1 MEIEVT
7 EPGEHAATSSARH
20 RVGRRAFLGAGAG
33 GAALSLLPFLSGR
46 AAASAT
52 TDESTTTA
60 ATTPPQRPTADD
72 VALLSFVQQV
82 EVTATA
88 LYGEAIA
95 IGGWSDEQAVVVT
108 FIRDAHRAY
117 AQSLSGMLGRSAP
130 NNMSQELFDGL
141 RSDFV
146 GDVAGVLAAA
156 QAFESSAVAT
166 HGDVIAKLQGTDGA
180 ALLASIQI
188 AEARFCTVLAD
199 LAGDTDPVTL
209 LVDEE
214 AESLVGRG

>member
-72 VALLSFVQQV
+72 
-82 EVTATA
+82 
-88 LYGEAIA
+88 
-95 IGGWSDEQAVVVT
+95 VVT

-188 AEARFCTVLAD
+188 AEARFCTALAD

>member
-1 MEIEVT
+1 MT

-52 TDESTTTA
+52 TDESTT
-60 ATTPPQRPTADD
+60 
-72 VALLSFVQQV
+72 
-82 EVTATA
+82 TA

-188 AEARFCTVLAD
+188 AEARFCTALAD